1 MTVDHGDFE
10 VGCALAAS
18 GLLTRTELAE
28 LSDHAAHCVFCHDR
42 LVEFRRAGMQL
53 LLVPGLKNSSE
64 RLPKGMR
71 QRFVARAIREGI
83 PLRSPSQGVRFS
95 ALGSV
100 TILLVALLLVVATL
114 NNGDTDLADVSHGPV
129 AIDVALDKQTST
141 TQEIPAHAVAA
152 RRVLRRSRGS
162 SSSLN
167 PAAIRPAQAAPL
179 FAPKLTFAT
188 SSEIIRHNAPH
199 LLAEC
204 EQCTFVPL
212 SFQSRFVFHGSLDPD
227 TLRTGLKPDFK
238 ANVTRLVWNVVPQ

>member
-10 VGCALAAS
+10 VVCALAAS

-28 LSDHAAHCVFCHDR
+28 LSEHTAHCVVCHDR
-42 LVEFRRAGMQL
+42 LVEFRRAGIRL
-53 LLVPGLKNSSE
+53 LLASGLKNSGE
-64 RLPKGMR
+64 RLPKGMQ

-83 PLRSPSQGVRFS
+83 PLRSSSRGVGFS

-100 TILLVALLLVVATL
+100 TVLLVALLMAVATL
-114 NNGDTDLADVSHGPV
+114 NNGGDTGLAYTSHGPV
-129 AIDVALDKQTST
+129 AIDTQTST
-141 TQEIPAHAVAA
+141 AQEIPAHAVAA
-152 RRVLRRSRGS
+152 RRVLRRSRE
-162 SSSLN
+162 
-167 PAAIRPAQAAPL
+167 AIRPSQAAPL

-188 SSEIIRHNAPH
+188 NSEIIKNNAPH

-227 TLRTGLKPDFK
+227 TFRTGLKPDFK
-238 ANVTRLVWNVVPQ
+238 ANVTHLVWNVVPQ